1 MVAQGYAVLLPDP
14 ALSTGYGQD
23 FIQRGWC
30 SWGDA
35 PYTDL
40 MAITD
45 AVEARDDIHGDKDY
59 RVPIGEGL
67 RLWWELLSKSG
78 LPADE
83 KGQSP
88 HRFLYFPDENH
99 WILQP
104 QHALVWYEVVL
115 GFIGEHVH
123 GRTPT
128 LPATLG
134 LRDAATP

>member
-23 FIQRGWC
+23 FIQRGWG

-67 RLWWELLSKSG
+67 ALWWALVSSYDGDPETM
-78 LPADE
+78 
-83 KGQSP
+83 P

-99 WILQP
+99 WVLTP
-104 QHALVWYEVVL
+104 NHAIVWYQAVR
-115 GFIGEHVH
+115 GFLATHTDGAE
-123 GRTPT
+123 
-128 LPATLG
+128 PARPDLV
-134 LRDAATP
+134 